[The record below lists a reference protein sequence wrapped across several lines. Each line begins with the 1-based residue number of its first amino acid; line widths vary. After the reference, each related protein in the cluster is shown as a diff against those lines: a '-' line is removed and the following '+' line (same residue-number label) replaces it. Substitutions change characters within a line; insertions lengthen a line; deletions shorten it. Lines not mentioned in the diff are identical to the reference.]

1 MQLHFLL
8 MANNMTMQKQIFAN
22 IKHLGLT
29 LGQPKVLDYLYEHDG
44 AIQKEIASGCYIE
57 PASLSSILNGM
68 EKKELIIRKI
78 SDKSRRN
85 MNVFMTEKGKEIC
98 CTIREEIE
106 KVEKEALKGMSEDE
120 IMQLNNY
127 LKKINENM
135 EGKNE
140 NR

>member
-8 MANNMTMQKQIFAN
+8 MANNMTMQKQIFAQ

-44 AIQKEIASGCYIE
+44 AIQKEIAKGCYIE

-78 SDKSRRN
+78 SGESRRN

-135 EGKNE
+135 EGKK
-140 NR
+140 